1 MQRFR
6 QIKETEKYIPNE
18 QDKITTTDL
27 NEMKICN
34 MPDMEF
40 KVIMINILIG
50 LEKRVEDS

>member
-1 MQRFR
+1 MNMSQMKKTV
-6 QIKETEKYIPNE
+6 QITAR
-18 QDKITTTDL
+18 DL
-27 NEMKICN
+27 SEMEINN